1 MYIKSN
7 KKTITFVIYRLLTV
21 YIWLI
26 RRKSLSLNIGLE
38 VQLNTKFTMEDLLLT
53 ILFFIG
59 LRALLKGVFGCK
71 STYTPDK

>member
-1 MYIKSN
+1 MNIKSN

-21 YIWLI
+21 YLWLI

-59 LRALLKGVFGCK
+59 LRALLKGFFGGK

>member
-1 MYIKSN
+1 MNIKSN

-59 LRALLKGVFGCK
+59 LRDLLKGFFGGK

>member
-1 MYIKSN
+1 MNIKPN

-59 LRALLKGVFGCK
+59 LRALLKDFFGGK